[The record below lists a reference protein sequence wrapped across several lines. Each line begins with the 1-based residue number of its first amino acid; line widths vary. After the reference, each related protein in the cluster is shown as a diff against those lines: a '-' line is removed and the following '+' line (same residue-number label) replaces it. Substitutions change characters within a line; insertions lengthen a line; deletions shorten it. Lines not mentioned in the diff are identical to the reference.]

1 MLTNYCGNHF
11 TIYITN
17 QTIMLKALIY
27 TGMHANYFS
36 IKLEKIERLIFMFG
50 SWLHTANAKLSC
62 TFQYKY
68 QPCVAT

>member
-27 TGMHANYFS
+27 TVMHVNYFS
-36 IKLEKIERLIFMFG
+36 IKLEKQSVNMFFFF
-50 SWLHTANAKLSC
+50 SKKILFFYLL
-62 TFQYKY
+62 
-68 QPCVAT
+68 